1 MAEQNRH
8 WSFIALFVSFRV
20 TFGQQAGAYIRLVRP
35 KHWVKNLFVFAALI
49 FAQQLFHLGPF
60 IEALKAFAA
69 FCLSASA
76 IYIINDVADV
86 EADRAHPEK
95 RRRPIASG
103 EIPVKRALVLATL
116 LLVATAILVSG
127 MHHLFIIAIVMYLLM
142 NLAYSF
148 RLKEVVL
155 LDVFIVAAGFMLRV
169 VGGAYAINVTVS
181 SWLVLCSLF
190 ISLFLG
196 FAKRR
201 SELQRTVPEGIAEQ
215 RRVLTVYS
223 AAVLDQMLTI
233 AAAGAVISYAL
244 YTVAP
249 RTVELFHTEKLIYT
263 TVFVLFGVFRY
274 LHLIYTSADA
284 ENPTNAVTR
293 DVPIIVT
300 VALWIGSCVA
310 IIYSF
315 GPGGALLTP

>member
-1 MAEQNRH
+1 MLQENRH
-8 WSFIALFVSFRV
+8 WISIPFSVSFRV
-20 TFGQQAGAYIRLVRP
+20 TFGHRTGAYLRLIRP
-35 KHWVKNLFVFAALI
+35 KHWVKNLFVFAPLV
-49 FAQQLFHLGPF
+49 FAQELFHRGPV
-60 IEALKAFAA
+60 IEAVKAFVV

-76 IYIINDVADV
+76 IYIINDVADA

-95 RRRPIASG
+95 RHRPIASG
-103 EIPVKRALVLATL
+103 EITLAPALML
-116 LLVATAILVSG
+116 AILLFTVSAIILSG
-127 MHHLFIIAIVMYLLM
+127 MHHLFIIAVTLYIVI

-155 LDVFIVAAGFMLRV
+155 LDVFIIAAGFMLRV
-169 VGGAYAINVTVS
+169 LGGAYAINVTVS

-201 SELQRTVPEGIAEQ
+201 SELQRAAPEGAAEQ
-215 RRVLTVYS
+215 RRVLAVYGS
-223 AAVLDQMLTI
+223 AVLDQMLTI

-249 RTVELFHTEKLIYT
+249 RTVEIFHTEKLIYT
-263 TVFVLFGVFRY
+263 TVFVIFGVFRY
-274 LHLIYTSADA
+274 LYLIYSSADA

-293 DVPIIVT
+293 DAPIIIT
-300 VALWIGSCVA
+300 VALWIASCVA

-315 GPGGALLTP
+315 GPDGALTP

>member
-1 MAEQNRH
+1 VA
-8 WSFIALFVSFRV
+8 
-20 TFGQQAGAYIRLVRP
+20 FGQHAGAYLKLIRP

-49 FAQQLFHLGPF
+49 FARELFQLGPLL
-60 IEALKAFAA
+60 EAVKAFVV

-76 IYIINDVADV
+76 IYIINDVADAD
-86 EADRAHPEK
+86 ADRAHPEK
-95 RRRPIASG
+95 RHRPIASG
-103 EIPVKRALVLATL
+103 AVPVNRALALAVFL
-116 LLVATAILVSG
+116 LAVSAIIVSG
-127 MHHLFIIAIVMYLLM
+127 MHHLFVITIVIYVLM

-169 VGGAYAINVTVS
+169 LGGAYAINVTVS

-201 SELQRTVPEGIAEQ
+201 SELQRAAPEGAAEQ
-215 RRVLTVYS
+215 RRVLAAYS

-233 AAAGAVISYAL
+233 SAAGAVISYAL

-249 RTVELFHTEKLIYT
+249 RTVEIFHTEKLIYT
-263 TVFVLFGVFRY
+263 TVFVIFGVFRY

-300 VALWIGSCVA
+300 VALWIASCVG

-315 GPGGALLTP
+315 GPGGALLAP

>member
-1 MAEQNRH
+1 
-8 WSFIALFVSFRV
+8 V
-20 TFGQQAGAYIRLVRP
+20 TFARQARAYLRLIRP

-49 FAQQLFHLGPF
+49 FARELFQPGPF
-60 IEALKAFAA
+60 VEALKAFVV

-76 IYIINDVADV
+76 IYIINDVADAD
-86 EADRAHPEK
+86 ADRVHPEK
-95 RRRPIASG
+95 RNRPIASG
-103 EIPVKRALVLATL
+103 EVPVGRALTLAML
-116 LLVATAILVSG
+116 LLAAAAAIVSG
-127 MHHLFIIAIVMYLLM
+127 MNHLFIAAAVAYVLM

-169 VGGAYAINVTVS
+169 LGGAYAINVTVS

-201 SELQRTVPEGIAEQ
+201 SELERAAPDGAAGQ
-215 RRVLTVYS
+215 RRVLAVYS
-223 AAVLDQMLTI
+223 PAVLDQMLTI

-249 RTVELFHTEKLIYT
+249 RTVEIFQTEKLIYT
-263 TVFVLFGVFRY
+263 TVFVIFGVFRY
-274 LHLIYTSADA
+274 LHVIYTSGDA

-293 DVPIIVT
+293 DVPIMVT
-300 VALWIGSCVA
+300 VAFWILSCVA
-310 IIYSF
+310 IIYSS
-315 GPGGALLTP
+315 GSGGAMLAP

>member
-1 MAEQNRH
+1 MAFQH
-8 WSFIALFVSFRV
+8 
-20 TFGQQAGAYIRLVRP
+20 GAGAYLKLIRP
-35 KHWVKNLFVFAALI
+35 KHWVKNFFVFAALI
-49 FAQQLFHLGPF
+49 FARELFHLEPF
-60 IEALKAFAA
+60 LEAVKAFVV
-69 FCLSASA
+69 FSLSASA

-86 EADRAHPEK
+86 DADRAHPEK
-95 RRRPIASG
+95 RNRPIASG
-103 EIPVKRALVLATL
+103 AIPVPRALVLAGL
-116 LLVATAILVSG
+116 LLAVSALIVSG
-127 MHHLFIIAIVMYLLM
+127 MTHLFIIAIVVYVLM

-201 SELQRTVPEGIAEQ
+201 SELQRAAPAGAAEQ
-215 RRVLTVYS
+215 RRVLAMYVP
-223 AAVLDQMLTI
+223 AVLDQMLTI
-233 AAAGAVISYAL
+233 AGAGAVISYAL

-249 RTVELFHTEKLIYT
+249 RTVEIFHTEKLIYT
-263 TVFVLFGVFRY
+263 TVFVIFGVFRY
-274 LHLIYTSADA
+274 LHLIYTSADV

-293 DVPIIVT
+293 DLPIIVT
-300 VALWIGSCVA
+300 VALWIVSCVG

-315 GPGGALLTP
+315 GPGGALLSP

>member
-1 MAEQNRH
+1 MASHQ
-8 WSFIALFVSFRV
+8 
-20 TFGQQAGAYIRLVRP
+20 GAGAYLKLIRP
-35 KHWVKNLFVFAALI
+35 KHWVKNFFVFAALI
-49 FAQQLFHLGPF
+49 FARELFHLEPLL
-60 IEALKAFAA
+60 EAVKAFVV

-86 EADRAHPEK
+86 DADRAHPEK
-95 RRRPIASG
+95 RNRPIASG
-103 EIPVKRALVLATL
+103 AIPVPRALALAGFL
-116 LLVATAILVSG
+116 LAVSALIVSG
-127 MHHLFIIAIVMYLLM
+127 MTHLFIIAIVVYVLM

-201 SELQRTVPEGIAEQ
+201 SELQRAAPAGAAEQ
-215 RRVLTVYS
+215 RRVLAMYVP
-223 AAVLDQMLTI
+223 AVLDQMLTI
-233 AAAGAVISYAL
+233 AGAGAVISYAL

-249 RTVELFHTEKLIYT
+249 RTIEIFHTEKLIYT
-263 TVFVLFGVFRY
+263 TVFVIFGVFRY
-274 LHLIYTSADA
+274 LHLIYTSADV

-293 DVPIIVT
+293 DLPIIVT
-300 VALWIGSCVA
+300 VALWIASCVG

-315 GPGGALLTP
+315 GPGGALLSP

>member
-1 MAEQNRH
+1 MA
-8 WSFIALFVSFRV
+8 S
-20 TFGQQAGAYIRLVRP
+20 QQGAGAYLRLIRP
-35 KHWVKNLFVFAALI
+35 KHWVKNFFVFAALI
-49 FAQQLFHLGPF
+49 FARELFHLEPLL
-60 IEALKAFAA
+60 EAVKAFVV

-86 EADRAHPEK
+86 DADRAHPEK
-95 RRRPIASG
+95 RNRPIASG
-103 EIPVKRALVLATL
+103 AIPVPRALALAGFL
-116 LLVATAILVSG
+116 LAVSALIVSG
-127 MHHLFIIAIVMYLLM
+127 MTQLFIITIVVYVLM

-201 SELQRTVPEGIAEQ
+201 SELQRAAPAGAAEQ
-215 RRVLTVYS
+215 RRVLAMYVP
-223 AAVLDQMLTI
+223 AVLDQMLTI
-233 AAAGAVISYAL
+233 AGAGAVISYAL

-249 RTVELFHTEKLIYT
+249 RTIEIFHTEKLIYT
-263 TVFVLFGVFRY
+263 TVFVIFGVFRY
-274 LHLIYTSADA
+274 LHLIYTSADV

-293 DVPIIVT
+293 DLPIIVT
-300 VALWIGSCVA
+300 VALWIASCVG

-315 GPGGALLTP
+315 GPGGALLSP

>member
-1 MAEQNRH
+1 M
-8 WSFIALFVSFRV
+8 
-20 TFGQQAGAYIRLVRP
+20 TFAQQAQAYLRLVRP

-49 FAQQLFHLGPF
+49 FARELFHIEPL
-60 IEALKAFAA
+60 IEALKAFVV
-69 FCLSASA
+69 FCLSASS
-76 IYIINDVADV
+76 IYIINDIADAD
-86 EADRAHPEK
+86 ADRAHPEK
-95 RRRPIASG
+95 RNRPIASG
-103 EIPVKRALVLATL
+103 AVPVNRALALAVL
-116 LLVATAILVSG
+116 LLAAATVIVAG
-127 MHHLFIIAIVMYLLM
+127 MHPLFIIAIVVYLLM

-169 VGGAYAINVTVS
+169 LGGAYAINVTVS

-201 SELQRTVPEGIAEQ
+201 SELQRAAPEGAAEQ
-215 RRVLTVYS
+215 RRVLAVYS
-223 AAVLDQMLTI
+223 PAVLDQMLTI

-249 RTVELFHTEKLIYT
+249 RTVEVFHTEKLIYT
-263 TVFVLFGVFRY
+263 TVFVIFGVFRY
-274 LHLIYTSADA
+274 LHLIYTSADV

-300 VALWIGSCVA
+300 VAFWILSCVA

-315 GPGGALLTP
+315 GPGGILLTP

>member
-1 MAEQNRH
+1 MA
-8 WSFIALFVSFRV
+8 
-20 TFGQQAGAYIRLVRP
+20 FGQHAGAYLKLIRP

-49 FAQQLFHLGPF
+49 FARELFHLEPF
-60 IEALKAFAA
+60 LEAVKAFVA

-76 IYIINDVADV
+76 IYIINDVADAD
-86 EADRAHPEK
+86 ADRAHPEK
-95 RRRPIASG
+95 RHRPIASG
-103 EIPVKRALVLATL
+103 AIPVNRALALAVFL
-116 LLVATAILVSG
+116 LAASAIIVSG
-127 MHHLFIIAIVMYLLM
+127 THHLFIIAIVIYVLM

-169 VGGAYAINVTVS
+169 LGGAYAINVTVS

-201 SELQRTVPEGIAEQ
+201 SELQRAAPAGAAEQ
-215 RRVLTVYS
+215 RRVLAAYS

-233 AAAGAVISYAL
+233 SAAGAVISYAL

-249 RTVELFHTEKLIYT
+249 RTVEIFHTEKLIYT
-263 TVFVLFGVFRY
+263 TVFVIFGVFRY
-274 LHLIYTSADA
+274 LHLIYTSADV

-300 VALWIGSCVA
+300 VALWIASCVG

-315 GPGGALLTP
+315 GPAGALLAP